1 MPGTCAPCAP
11 QLDVDLSAAATP
23 AAVDVPIVLNDRWRV
38 VDDLLQWILQYRESD
53 PSERSTG
60 YKARSFCGSRGG
72 LTRCVRD
79 YCGDVDP
86 DAFMVIQFLPTM
98 HPDDRTETQRRKA
111 RS

>member
-1 MPGTCAPCAP
+1 MPGTCTPCAP

-23 AAVDVPIVLNDRWRV
+23 AAVDFPIILNDRWRV
-38 VDDLLQWILQYRESD
+38 TEDPLQWILERRKRN
-53 PSERSTG
+53 PSAKGSG
-60 YKARSFCGSRGG
+60 YEARSYCGSRTG

-86 DAFMVIQFLPTM
+86 DALMVIQFLPTM
-98 HPDDRTETQRRKA
+98 HPDDRTETQRRRA